1 MMPKRIADYTPV
13 LSLLSTARLSS
24 VPGTFNIQNNN
35 IEMYGFSLWVQN
47 AAASLY
53 PLVQQLELI
62 LRNSIDKAARSRFGD
77 KWWDV
82 IKFDTTK
89 DNHSKFRDCIKEA
102 EKSLKR
108 SWRDRETAR
117 QGLAHHSLLTT
128 PPPVF
133 SHDDIIATTNFS
145 TWESVLLDALHT
157 ENNAEKADY
166 LWPNSLPK
174 AFRRLSEIDIKP
186 IEARR
191 KLINL
196 LKEIR
201 DYRNRLFHHDCIW
214 IKSKSVDAKTAIDSI
229 REKINLI
236 EKLITA
242 ISPITCQALNAWG
255 MFANA
260 RRVCS
265 IEELNIYTNLN
276 YQTPDTAEPGVLD
289 KLFQQTKGG
298 KQSVPMVLNNNS
310 CCILFKMR

>member
-1 MMPKRIADYTPV
+1 MPKRIADYTPV

-62 LRNSIDKAARSRFGD
+62 LRNSIDKAARSRFGE

-102 EKSLKR
+102 EKSLKK

-117 QGLAHHSLLTT
+117 QGLEHHSLLTT
-128 PPPVF
+128 PPPIF

-145 TWESVLLDALHT
+145 AWESVLLDSLHT
-157 ENNAEKADY
+157 ENNAEKSDY
-166 LWPNSLPK
+166 LWPLSLSK
-174 AFRRLSEIDIKP
+174 AFRRLSEIDNKP

-236 EKLITA
+236 EKIITT

-255 MFANA
+255 MFSNA

-265 IEELNIYTNLN
+265 IEELQIYTNLN
-276 YQTPDTAEPGVLD
+276 YQIPDTSVPGVLD
-289 KLFQQTKGG
+289 QLFQQTKGG
-298 KQSVPMVLNNNS
+298 KQSVPMVLNDNS
-310 CCILFKMR
+310 CILYKIR